1 MSVTESKVPGGKL
14 SRLDIRL
21 PVEMKAQI
29 ETAAQ
34 LSGVKVSEFTR
45 RSITERAEEV
55 ITAHERTRLNPVDH
69 ATFFAAMETPKA
81 VPNLSVAFSNHEVEV
96 ESR

>member
-1 MSVTESKVPGGKL
+1 MADAAQKAPAMKL

-21 PVEMKAQI
+21 PIEAKAQI
-29 ETAAQ
+29 ETAAR

-55 ITAHERTRLNPVDH
+55 IAAHERTLLKPVDH
-69 ATFFAAMETPKA
+69 AAFFAAMDTPKA
-81 VPNLSVAFSNHEVEV
+81 VPALTEAFSSHKAEI
-96 ESR
+96 ESL

>member
-1 MSVTESKVPGGKL
+1 MATPARKAPTMKH

-21 PVEMKAQI
+21 PVETKAQV
-29 ETAAQ
+29 ETAAH

-55 ITAHERTRLNPVDH
+55 IAAHERTHLKPVDH
-69 ATFFAAMETPKA
+69 AAFFAAMDAPKA
-81 VPNLSVAFSNHEVEV
+81 VPALTDALSRHTTEI
-96 ESR
+96 ESL

>member
-1 MSVTESKVPGGKL
+1 MAAAARKEPAMKL

-21 PVEMKAQI
+21 PVESKAQI

-55 ITAHERTRLNPVDH
+55 IAAHERTLLKPVDH
-69 ATFFAAMETPKA
+69 AAFFAALDAPKA
-81 VPNLSVAFSNHEVEV
+81 VPALTKALSSHTAEV
-96 ESR
+96 ESL

>member
-1 MSVTESKVPGGKL
+1 MAPAAHKSPAIKL

-21 PVEMKAQI
+21 PVELKAQI

-45 RSITERAEEV
+45 RSLTERAEKV
-55 ITAHERTRLNPVDH
+55 IAAHERTLLKPVDH
-69 ATFFAAMETPKA
+69 AAFFAAMDTPKG
-81 VPNLSVAFSNHEVEV
+81 VPALTEAFSDHNDMVEI
-96 ESR
+96 R